1 MNQRVITTDLQQY
14 ECVKRLE
21 KLLKK
26 NKKELEDF
34 IVMDDYDGGE
44 RARLRQTIRE
54 LESILNK

>member
-1 MNQRVITTDLQQY
+1 MNERVITTDLQQY

-26 NKKELEDF
+26 YKKELEDF

-44 RARLRQTIRE
+44 RARLRQTITE